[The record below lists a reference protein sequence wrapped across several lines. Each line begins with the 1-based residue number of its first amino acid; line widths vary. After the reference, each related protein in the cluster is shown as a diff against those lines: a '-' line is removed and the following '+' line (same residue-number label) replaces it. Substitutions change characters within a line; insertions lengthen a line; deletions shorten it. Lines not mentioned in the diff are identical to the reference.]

1 MHIYIHVISLFIF
14 LYMRIYDYH
23 IYCIS
28 IIITTYKIIQI
39 MENSSQEIELTKD
52 EYELELRKKTSQVE
66 NYKNC
71 MELIQQQYFD
81 TKEELN
87 ENKKELETKSNEN
100 KLLKTKNNQ
109 LKSEIN
115 SLKAKITDLTVE
127 LTDAKNLIEN
137 EKKYLQLLIPKPN
150 EFLNDQLKKEL
161 NEWKQKNFLLK
172 LEYEKAVSYAA
183 DYVNKLKIFE
193 DNLRQVV
200 NERNELSESLKI
212 SLTKFEELKAQ
223 NNELVATC
231 ANKQIQINRL
241 TNSHKQQKTKEIELN
256 KQLRDTTNELNKLKL
271 KCKQYEEEINQ
282 VIILVYYK

>member
-1 MHIYIHVISLFIF
+1 
-14 LYMRIYDYH
+14 
-23 IYCIS
+23 
-28 IIITTYKIIQI
+28 
-39 MENSSQEIELTKD
+39 MENSSQETELTKD
-52 EYELELRKKTSQVE
+52 EYELELRKKASQVE

-115 SLKAKITDLTVE
+115 SLKAKIADLTVE
-127 LTDAKNLIEN
+127 LTDAKHLIEN
-137 EKKYLQLLIPKPN
+137 EKKNVQLLIPKPN

-183 DYVNKLKIFE
+183 DYVNRLKDFE
-193 DNLRQVV
+193 DNLKQVV
-200 NERNELSESLKI
+200 SERNELSESLKI
-212 SLTKFEELKAQ
+212 SWTKIEELKAQ
-223 NNELVATC
+223 NKEFVATC
-231 ANKQIQINRL
+231 ANKQIKINRL
-241 TNSHKQQKTKEIELN
+241 TNSQKQQKIKEIELN
-256 KQLRDTTNELNKLKL
+256 KQIEVLTNDLNKSKL

-282 VIILVYYK
+282 VIILAYYK